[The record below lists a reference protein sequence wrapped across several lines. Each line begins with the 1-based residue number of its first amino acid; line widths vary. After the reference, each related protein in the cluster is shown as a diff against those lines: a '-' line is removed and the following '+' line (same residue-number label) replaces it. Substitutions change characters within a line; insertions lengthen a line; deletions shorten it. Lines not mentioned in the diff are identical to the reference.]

1 MVRKI
6 EKTIMGKMSGI
17 KEGRITP
24 KESGI
29 GVLFN
34 KLKTLDEPSYEK
46 LLSEYKKILV
56 NK

>member
-29 GVLFN
+29 GFLFN

-46 LLSEYKKILV
+46 LLGEYKKILV